1 MSGRRVGVG
10 SRAVIDHSRR
20 AVGFVT
26 GMAAVALV
34 ACSAGTANGPVS
46 GTRQPLTPAPA
57 STAVVPV
64 ADRAEQEALAAYR
77 GMWQDFAVAGI
88 TSDWRSPALGRY
100 ATGVALTNLSR
111 GLYADHYNGL
121 VTKGEPILHPRVLSV
136 DPPQDPTRVVI
147 TDCGDS
153 THWLK
158 YRTNSGRLVNDK
170 PGGRSLINA
179 IVDKQPDGSWKV
191 SDYGVHEIGTC

>member
-1 MSGRRVGVG
+1 VVG
-10 SRAVIDHSRR
+10 SRALIEHGRGVM
-20 AVGFVT
+20 A

-34 ACSAGTANGPVS
+34 ACSAGTANAPAP
-46 GTRQPLTPAPA
+46 GTRQPLTPATPPA
-57 STAVVPV
+57 AAPTSPVSVV
-64 ADRAEQEALAAYR
+64 DRAKQEALEAYR
-77 GMWQDFAVAGI
+77 GMWQDFAAAGA
-88 TSDWRSPALGRY
+88 TSDWRSPRLGRY

-121 VTKGEPILHPRVLSV
+121 VTKGEPIFNPSVFSV
-136 DPPQDPTRVVI
+136 DPPQDPAKVVI

-158 YRTNSGRLVNDK
+158 YRADNGRLADDK
-170 PGGRSLINA
+170 PGGRSRINA
-179 IVDKQPDGSWKV
+179 IVDKQSDGSWKV

>member
-1 MSGRRVGVG
+1 MRN
-10 SRAVIDHSRR
+10 RAVIDHGRR
-20 AVGFVT
+20 AATGFVT

-34 ACSAGTANGPVS
+34 ACSAGTANGPAL
-46 GTRQPLTPAPA
+46 GTRQPLTSATTP
-57 STAVVPV
+57 TATSPVSVVDK
-64 ADRAEQEALAAYR
+64 AKQEALAAYR
-77 GMWQDFAVAGI
+77 GMWQDFVAAGI
-88 TSDWRSPALGRY
+88 TSDWRSPTLGQY

-121 VTKGEPILHPRVLSV
+121 VTKGEPVLDPSVLSV
-136 DPPQDPTRVVI
+136 DPPQDPTTVVV

-153 THWLK
+153 TRWLK
-158 YRTNSGRLVNDK
+158 YRANNGHLADDK